1 LCPHGN
7 HGSVYRARGGAQFAF
22 VVSVLLLCLVLFQ
35 QQTIE
40 MRSVDLHVSDAV
52 LLHVRDLRAVILP
65 TRADQPPSLDSPTSY
80 RIRVLSGTLAMTTDA
95 LTPFLND
102 AVFNYKGSPLKNL
115 SVTTDSTGIVVTG
128 TLHKVVDIGFRMRGD
143 VSVTPDGQIRIHPT
157 KMTDQKLLHTLGL
170 HMSDLVDVQH
180 ARGLTLDKDDI
191 IINANAA
198 LSPPTVEGRI
208 AQVHVQGN
216 ALVERFAGDSASGPA
231 RDSTAPG
238 FVKIHGGRLAFG
250 RLLMTNTDVV
260 IVGPNPHGVFE
271 LSLPRY
277 AAQVVT
283 GYTVTTPSMG
293 LIVHAGRYV
302 SPNVAH

>member
-1 LCPHGN
+1 ML
-7 HGSVYRARGGAQFAF
+7 A
-22 VVSVLLLCLVLFQ
+22 LCLLVFQ

-52 LLHVRDLRAVILP
+52 LLHVHDLRAVIQP
-65 TRADQPPSLDSPTSY
+65 TRADQPASLDSPTSY
-80 RIRVLSGTLAMTTDA
+80 RIRVLSGTMAMTTDA

-102 AVFNYKGSPLKNL
+102 AVFNYKDSPLKNL
-115 SVTTDSTGIVVTG
+115 NVTTDSTGIVVTG

-180 ARGLTLDKDDI
+180 AKGLTLDKDDI

-198 LSPPTVEGRI
+198 LSPPAVEGRI
-208 AQVHVQGN
+208 VDVHVQGN
-216 ALVERFAGDSASGPA
+216 ALVERFAGDSTPV

-238 FVKIHGGRLAFG
+238 FVKIRGGRLAFG
-250 RLLMTNTDVV
+250 RLLMTNTDVL
-260 IVGPNPHGVFE
+260 IVGPNAHGVFE
-271 LSLPRY
+271 LSLPHY

-293 LIVHAGRYV
+293 LVVHAGRYV
-302 SPNVAH
+302 SPNAAH